1 MTKHPCL
8 PSRNSD
14 YGFYGTITAT
24 PLRDRTSDAFWTLA
38 ATRIAAAAGCRTE
51 IEMEGVRD
59 FLDQSALEQALAD
72 IADSAALEA
81 GGDGEHGPVL
91 ARAGGRQDDGLGVG
105 QLDLGHGS
113 SPVSARATCGGFYE
127 AKPAIRR
134 AAPDGRGV
142 TRRIRL
148 P

>member
-59 FLDQSALEQALAD
+59 FLDSRMGRHFADELVDRMARGAPAEQALDAT
-72 IADSAALEA
+72 IAAWC
-81 GGDGEHGPVL
+81 
-91 ARAGGRQDDGLGVG
+91 RQRI
-105 QLDLGHGS
+105 S
-113 SPVSARATCGGFYE
+113 RATERHEGIPAGLPALVGWVQHFAIYAE
-127 AKPAIRR
+127 AESDDA
-134 AAPDGRGV
+134 
-142 TRRIRL
+142 
-148 P
+148 